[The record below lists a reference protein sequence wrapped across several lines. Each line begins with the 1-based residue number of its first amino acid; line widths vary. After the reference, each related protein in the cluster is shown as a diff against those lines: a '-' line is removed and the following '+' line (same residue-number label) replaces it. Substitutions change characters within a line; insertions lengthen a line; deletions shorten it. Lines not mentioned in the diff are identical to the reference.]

1 MKGLSNVNRIL
12 TGLVGAVSEAW
23 AQLRIGRLRV
33 LLSLVGVAV
42 AVAAMT
48 FVIALGQVTVSAV
61 NRLNESYTGR
71 PGTVS
76 IIVSP
81 TGKGTDPS
89 GDGDSSGSSSG
100 SAPSGPGTSPG
111 TSPDG
116 PAGGTGAQA
125 GSRPGLGAADVVRAQ
140 SSFVE
145 RYQVKAWAT
154 HYDQNLRVAFPSGG
168 RTVHTQVVS
177 LQYGILH
184 HTDVAQGRW
193 FSAEDADD
201 LSPSIIVSQ
210 GFLEQLGL
218 KRLTG
223 PVQVRAYAPAP
234 VTYTIVGVLKP
245 EKRESCQA
253 SGPDETPCAQP
264 LTAMV
269 LNTPYERMLPTNVER
284 ATPVLEIWAGQ
295 DGADQRVIEL
305 AKQDFNAAFGAGSTR
320 AESNVDQ
327 GATTSSSSTFTKV
340 VTIAGVCV
348 MLMGVLGLVNISMV
362 TVRQRI
368 HEIGVRRAFGAT
380 SRRIFFS
387 IMLESVVA
395 TVVAGVI
402 GIGIAIVGM
411 RLAPLETILR
421 LPVPTRPPF
430 PMSAALIGLAAATGV
445 GALAGAVPAL
455 VAVRIRPIDAIRY

>member
-61 NRLNESYTGR
+61 NRLNESHTGR

-76 IIVSP
+76 IMVSP
-81 TGKGTDPS
+81 TGKGTDAS
-89 GDGDSSGSSSG
+89 GDSDSSGSSSG
-100 SAPSGPGTSPG
+100 STPSGPGTSSG

-116 PAGGTGAQA
+116 PAGGTSGQA

-234 VTYTIVGVLKP
+234 MTYTIVGVLKP
-245 EKRESCQA
+245 EKGESCQA
-253 SGPDETPCAQP
+253 SGPGETPCAQP

-348 MLMGVLGLVNISMV
+348 MLM
-362 TVRQRI
+362 R
-368 HEIGVRRAFGAT
+368 VRRAFGAT

>member
-1 MKGLSNVNRIL
+1 M
-12 TGLVGAVSEAW
+12 
-23 AQLRIGRLRV
+23 
-33 LLSLVGVAV
+33 
-42 AVAAMT
+42 
-48 FVIALGQVTVSAV
+48 
-61 NRLNESYTGR
+61 
-71 PGTVS
+71 
-76 IIVSP
+76 
-81 TGKGTDPS
+81 
-89 GDGDSSGSSSG
+89 
-100 SAPSGPGTSPG
+100 
-111 TSPDG
+111 
-116 PAGGTGAQA
+116 
-125 GSRPGLGAADVVRAQ
+125 VRAQ
-140 SSFVE
+140 GSFVE

-234 VTYTIVGVLKP
+234 MTYTIVGVLKP
-245 EKRESCQA
+245 EKRESCQT

-380 SRRIFFS
+380 SRRIF
-387 IMLESVVA
+387 IEDRKSVV
-395 TVVAGVI
+395 
-402 GIGIAIVGM
+402 
-411 RLAPLETILR
+411 
-421 LPVPTRPPF
+421 
-430 PMSAALIGLAAATGV
+430 
-445 GALAGAVPAL
+445 
-455 VAVRIRPIDAIRY
+455 